1 MNVKRREYMV
11 GVLPKR
17 RILMRHGKSQGN
29 QDTATYTTTPDH
41 NIQLTVQGMAQALHT
56 GEHLHRVMGSDGC
69 SPDWRVQFYVFPY
82 VHTQSMFHELRKCF
96 LKKRVIGVRE
106 ELRVR
111 ERDFRNFQVK
121 ERMKKGILYELMGSV
136 EDVRNGFWI
145 FNSKTV

>member
-1 MNVKRREYMV
+1 
-11 GVLPKR
+11 
-17 RILMRHGKSQGN
+17 MRHGKSQGN

>member
-29 QDTATYTTTPDH
+29 QDTAAYTTTPDH

-121 ERMKKGILYELMGSV
+121 ERMKVWSSKAKAYRKRVSE
-136 EDVRNGFWI
+136 E
-145 FNSKTV
+145 NSFQEIAKYK